1 MSVDDPHLHAFTAAM
16 KTRSSACGLAPT
28 RPSLDPPG
36 AETARLEGH
45 GDEVTALAVLP
56 DGRLASGVGDKT
68 IRLWNAATGA
78 ESARLEGH
86 RGKVRALAV
95 LPDGRLASGADDR
108 TIRLWDAATGAQ
120 IAWLDLDSA
129 IRSLCWLPQAR
140 LLVAGDTRG
149 RLHWLELT

>member
-1 MSVDDPHLHAFTAAM
+1 MR
-16 KTRSSACGLAPT
+16 KGLA
-28 RPSLDPPG
+28 SLV
-36 AETARLEGH
+36 L
-45 GDEVTALAVLP
+45 VSALA
-56 DGRLASGVGDKT
+56 
-68 IRLWNAATGA
+68 ATPG
-78 ESARLEGH
+78 
-86 RGKVRALAV
+86 ALAV

-129 IRSLCWLPQAR
+129 IRSLCWLPQTR